1 MAGKLRDTESNQQD
15 CGGGQCISE
24 PSAIPCQRTYQRDG
38 GGRSSR
44 RRHSRNR
51 LRQRLHR
58 RQDSASKSIV
68 GARARLWHWCRRLR
82 CSYHSAS
89 SLREWTVVYTTP
101 QAGSGILGDSQ
112 RHLRYNASLYKSVCA
127 SEKGHSMKLE
137 TSTLQ
142 SLPKVLLHEHLDGV
156 LRPSTVID
164 LAQSAGYTGL
174 PTNDAGELASWFF
187 QGANQGSLAKY
198 LEGFRHTIAV
208 MQTEEALERVAYE
221 QAEDLSRDG
230 VVYYETR
237 FAPVFHTQKG
247 LTHQRV
253 VSAVLRGMARG
264 RQDFGIRSGLI
275 ICAMRNMNVSLEM
288 AELAVDFRER
298 GVVGFDLAG
307 EEGGY
312 PPKKHVDA
320 FHYIQRENFNITIH
334 AGEGFGKESIWQAI
348 QYCGAHR
355 IGHGTRLIDDI
366 AVVDGEAVK
375 LGDLAQYV
383 LDKRIPLEICLLSNI
398 HTGATPG
405 LAEHPFKILYQEK
418 FRVTL
423 NTDNR
428 LMSNTTMTR
437 EFEAAA
443 ETFGLSLDDFEKITV
458 NAMKS
463 AFLPYKERC
472 DFIYSIIKP
481 GYAKIR
487 KQHAANQSATTSHAH

>member
-1 MAGKLRDTESNQQD
+1 
-15 CGGGQCISE
+15 
-24 PSAIPCQRTYQRDG
+24 
-38 GGRSSR
+38 
-44 RRHSRNR
+44 
-51 LRQRLHR
+51 
-58 RQDSASKSIV
+58 
-68 GARARLWHWCRRLR
+68 
-82 CSYHSAS
+82 
-89 SLREWTVVYTTP
+89 
-101 QAGSGILGDSQ
+101 
-112 RHLRYNASLYKSVCA
+112 
-127 SEKGHSMKLE
+127 MKLD
-137 TSTLQ
+137 STVLKT
-142 SLPKVLLHEHLDGV
+142 LPKVLLHEHLDGV
-156 LRPSTVID
+156 VRPQTVIE
-164 LAQSAGYTGL
+164 LADGARYAGL
-174 PTNDAGELASWFF
+174 PTHDAQLLAQWFH

-198 LEGFRHTIAV
+198 LEGFDHTIAV
-208 MQTEEALERVAYE
+208 MQTEVALERVAYE
-221 QAEDLSRDG
+221 QAEDLSKDG
-230 VVYYETR
+230 VVYFETR

-253 VSAVLRGMARG
+253 VSAVLKGLARG
-264 RQDFGIRSGLI
+264 QHDFGIRSGLI

-366 AVVDGEAVK
+366 AIADGRAVK

-383 LDKRIPLEICLLSNI
+383 LDKRIPLEICLISNV
-398 HTGATPG
+398 HTGAAAS
-405 LAEHPFKILYQEK
+405 LARHPFKILYQEK

-428 LMSNTTMTR
+428 LMSDTSMTR

-443 ETFGLSLDDFEKITV
+443 ETFGLTMEDFEKLTI

-463 AFLPYKERC
+463 AFLPYDQRC
-472 DFIYSIIKP
+472 DFIYKVLKP
-481 GYAKIR
+481 RYAEIR
-487 KQHAANQSATTSHAH
+487 KSLAGNAAQG

>member
-1 MAGKLRDTESNQQD
+1 
-15 CGGGQCISE
+15 
-24 PSAIPCQRTYQRDG
+24 
-38 GGRSSR
+38 
-44 RRHSRNR
+44 
-51 LRQRLHR
+51 
-58 RQDSASKSIV
+58 
-68 GARARLWHWCRRLR
+68 
-82 CSYHSAS
+82 
-89 SLREWTVVYTTP
+89 
-101 QAGSGILGDSQ
+101 
-112 RHLRYNASLYKSVCA
+112 
-127 SEKGHSMKLE
+127 MKLDRKL
-137 TSTLQ
+137 LQ

-156 LRPSTVID
+156 LRPQTVIE
-164 LAQSAGYTGL
+164 LATDVGYAGL
-174 PTNDAGELASWFF
+174 PTTDPKALAEWFH

-198 LEGFRHTIAV
+198 LQGFTHTIAV

-221 QAEDLSRDG
+221 QAEDLSKDG
-230 VVYYETR
+230 VVYFETR
-237 FAPVFHTQKG
+237 FAPIFHTKKG
-247 LTHQRV
+247 LTHQQV
-253 VSAVLRGMARG
+253 VSAVLKGLERG
-264 RQDFGIRSGLI
+264 RKDFGIASSLI
-275 ICAMRNMNVSLEM
+275 ICAMRNMDVSLEM

-334 AGEGFGKESIWQAI
+334 AGEGYGKESIWQAI

-366 AVVDGEAVK
+366 AVVDGRAVK

-383 LDKRIPLEICLLSNI
+383 LDKRIPLEICLISNV
-398 HTGATPG
+398 HTGATPS
-405 LAEHPFKILYQEK
+405 LAEHPFKILYEEK

-428 LMSNTTMTR
+428 LMSSTSMTH

-443 ETFGLSLDDFEKITV
+443 DTFGLSMDDFEKITI

-463 AFLPYKERC
+463 AFLPYKQRC

-481 GYAKIR
+481 GYANIR
-487 KQHAANQSATTSHAH
+487 KSATTPTYSER